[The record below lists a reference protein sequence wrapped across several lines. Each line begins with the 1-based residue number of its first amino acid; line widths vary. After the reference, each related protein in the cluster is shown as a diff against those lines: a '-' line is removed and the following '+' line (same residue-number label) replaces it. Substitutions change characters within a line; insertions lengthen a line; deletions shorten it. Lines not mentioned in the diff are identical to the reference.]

1 MTERKTV
8 LLLPGQG
15 AQRERMGVELYG
27 RQPAFT
33 VCADSLFQALGSDGD
48 QLAAQWRRPPP
59 NPALD
64 DVGVAQALL
73 LVVGCA
79 LGTAVRGLAGGPDI
93 LLGHSA
99 GELAAACLA
108 GVFAPEALVRLL
120 AARSRTLHSDG
131 RGGMLA
137 VAAAPDELPEPFEP
151 GVALA
156 AVNGP
161 RHCVLAGPEPALRR
175 TAASLRSAGFALRAL
190 RSSHAF
196 HSPVMRQTA
205 AQFRKEL
212 GELRPSAPH
221 SRLISSRTAAPV
233 TSSQAT
239 DPSFWADQLLLPVL
253 FWPALK
259 SLLDNEG
266 HRPGLVL
273 LDGSADRSLTAAAR
287 RHPAVRAGHS
297 LIVPLLSPAEP
308 ASDDA
313 DLMAW
318 TAAAALLRG
327 TDPSVR
333 HTAQA

>member
-1 MTERKTV
+1 MTDRRTV

-15 AQRERMGVELYG
+15 AQRERMGAELYG
-27 RQPAFT
+27 RQAAFT
-33 VCADSLFQALGSDGD
+33 ACTKGLFGSLDSEGTK
-48 QLAAQWRRPPP
+48 LAAEWQRAAP

-73 LVVGCA
+73 LVVGYA
-79 LGTAVRGLAGGPDI
+79 LGTAVRGLAGGPDM

-108 GVFAPEALVRLL
+108 GVFSPEDLVRLL
-120 AARSRTLHSDG
+120 AGRSRTLHPDG

-156 AVNGP
+156 AINGP

-175 TAASLRSAGFALRAL
+175 TTASLRSAGFALRGL

-196 HSPVMRQTA
+196 HSPVMRHTA
-205 AQFRKEL
+205 AQFRSEL
-212 GELRPSAPH
+212 GALRLNAPH
-221 SRLISSRTAAPV
+221 STLISSRTAAPV
-233 TSSQAT
+233 SPSQAT
-239 DPSFWADQLLLPVL
+239 DPSFWADQLMLPVL

-259 SLLDNEG
+259 SLLDEQG

-287 RHPAVRAGHS
+287 RHPAVRSGRS
-297 LIVPLLSPAEP
+297 LVVPLLAPAQP
-308 ASDDA
+308 ASKGA
-313 DLMAW
+313 DLSAW
-318 TAAAALLRG
+318 TAAAELLAG
-327 TDPSVR
+327 DDPSVR
-333 HTAQA
+333 RTA

>member
-1 MTERKTV
+1 MTDRRTV

-15 AQRERMGVELYG
+15 AQREQMGAELYG

-33 VCADSLFQALGSDGD
+33 ACADGLFRSLDSDGD
-48 QLAAQWRRPPP
+48 KLAAEWQRSAP
-59 NPALD
+59 NPAMD

-73 LVVGCA
+73 LITGYA

-108 GVFAPEALVRLL
+108 GVLPPEDLVRLL
-120 AARSRTLHSDG
+120 AARSRTLHPNG

-151 GVALA
+151 GIALA
-156 AVNGP
+156 AINGP
-161 RHCVLAGPEPALRR
+161 RHCVLAGPEPALGR
-175 TAASLRSAGFALRAL
+175 TTASLRSAGFACRGL

-205 AQFRKEL
+205 AQFRSAL
-212 GELRPSAPH
+212 AELRLSAPH
-221 SRLISSRTAAPV
+221 STLFSSRTAAPV
-233 TSSQAT
+233 SPSQAT

-259 SLLDNEG
+259 SLLDEEG

-273 LDGSADRSLTAAAR
+273 LDGSADRSLSSAAR
-287 RHPAVRAGHS
+287 RHRAVRSGRS
-297 LIVPLLSPAEP
+297 LVVPLLAPAQPTSE
-308 ASDDA
+308 DA
-313 DLMAW
+313 DLAAW
-318 TAAAALLRG
+318 TAAAELLAG
-327 TDPSVR
+327 GDPSVR
-333 HTAQA
+333 RTAQA